1 MQIYIYIHTNILIL
15 RISMSVLAINW
26 PWISLHVSAISQQ
39 SVNISPKPEPV
50 QLTLF
55 CQDAIG
61 SSYGEVVH
69 GAICQGVENVNLW
82 PCHLG
87 KRRSLKL
94 IHEYNIPTKISLN
107 SVIYI
112 YIYIIYIQCQSISFN
127 SCFWLLFLLK
137 TKTYANWIIISLYQS
152 VHLNPNNPR
161 HRPSILFP
169 SRLPSRESDKHSSP
183 AGGPPRWPSY
193 GNTCGSIVAYEPCPL
208 MSILILRY
216 GVLTANSY
224 KVLQVLFLQDESEGN
239 ATAVML

>member
-112 YIYIIYIQCQSISFN
+112 YYIHTMSINIIQFLFLTPFSAENKNLCKLNNHQSISVCSFE
-127 SCFWLLFLLK
+127 SQQSETPTLHPFPLTPSK
-137 TKTYANWIIISLYQS
+137 PWI
-152 VHLNPNNPR
+152 R
-161 HRPSILFP
+161 
-169 SRLPSRESDKHSSP
+169 
-183 AGGPPRWPSY
+183 
-193 GNTCGSIVAYEPCPL
+193 
-208 MSILILRY
+208 
-216 GVLTANSY
+216 
-224 KVLQVLFLQDESEGN
+224 
-239 ATAVML
+239 